1 LSSRPAPS
9 PDRTELLAAASSLAL
24 LRSHEPSPGPPEP
37 SREPSPSQAG
47 TSCCIFCSG
56 LIPLLNTS
64 VYNKRKRSLT
74 SLAEFVSARC
84 QPTPYAYQYFSAVRG
99 EERVLLCISCV
110 NWQRRSSGGGRK
122 RVARKPW
129 LLADQVAL
137 FMLQPGTV
145 LFPDQRCVL
154 RLLSAMRD
162 PGEDW
167 VPKLLFGLMPVP
179 VQTMIGMLP
188 ANLSVDEV
196 QRAIVRVW
204 WEYNGQTAFFSHHL
218 TAKLVRRCLKSQSR
232 E

>member
-1 LSSRPAPS
+1 
-9 PDRTELLAAASSLAL
+9 
-24 LRSHEPSPGPPEP
+24 
-37 SREPSPSQAG
+37 
-47 TSCCIFCSG
+47 
-56 LIPLLNTS
+56 
-64 VYNKRKRSLT
+64 
-74 SLAEFVSARC
+74 
-84 QPTPYAYQYFSAVRG
+84 
-99 EERVLLCISCV
+99 
-110 NWQRRSSGGGRK
+110 
-122 RVARKPW
+122 
-129 LLADQVAL
+129 
-137 FMLQPGTV
+137 MLQPGTV

-204 WEYNGQTAFFSHHL
+204 WEYNGRTAFFAHHL